1 LAYVDF
7 VSSSVI
13 IDANPFP
20 GAGAAWAFGP
30 LSVAPVVLLPPV
42 LNGGVKAASTVSIAV
57 DNGPLFPGQVYI
69 AWADY
74 SLGDADIFFSFSS
87 NGGGLYSPP
96 IRINQDLPGNGADQ
110 WAPHM
115 TVDPNRGTICVT
127 YFDRRMDPTNAFIET
142 WTSSSTDGGFTW
154 FDSLVSD
161 PGPTPPVTSLNVGGL
176 RYIGDYLTSDW
187 NLQSGYG
194 AIWND
199 GRNGADQDIYFE
211 NLKQTSPDS
220 DGDGIPDVSDNCPAV
235 ANPNQA
241 ITIAVTGDVAPPGDG
256 VLTAADIIYLVNYV
270 FKSGPI
276 PNPCPAAADVNC
288 DGSITAADVIFLV
301 NHVFKGGP
309 APCNVCLAFGLGW
322 SCP

>member
-1 LAYVDF
+1 LV
-7 VSSSVI
+7 
-13 IDANPFP
+13 
-20 GAGAAWAFGP
+20 
-30 LSVAPVVLLPPV
+30 PPV

-87 NGGGLYSPP
+87 NGGSIYSPP
-96 IRINQDLPGNGADQ
+96 VRINQDLPGNGADQ

-127 YFDRRMDPTNAFIET
+127 YFDRRMDPANVAVET

-161 PGPTPPVTSLNVGGL
+161 PGPTAPVTALAVGGW
-176 RYIGDYLTSDW
+176 RYFGDYLTSDW
-187 NLQSGYG
+187 NPVNGWG
-194 AIWND
+194 GIWND
-199 GRNGADQDIYFE
+199 GRNGNDQDVYFE

-220 DGDGIPDVSDNCPAV
+220 DGDGIPDISDNCPAV

-256 VLTAADIIYLVNYV
+256 VITSADIIYLVNYV
-270 FKSGPI
+270 FKSGPL

-288 DGSITAADVIFLV
+288 DGSITAADVIYLV
-301 NHVFKGGP
+301 NHVFKGAP